1 MSRPYALHDYGG
13 MIADEVRMAAHRAAL
28 QRAVRPGSV
37 VVDLGAG
44 IGIMSLIACQLGA
57 RRVYAIE
64 PNDLVEVAREL
75 AAANGF
81 GDRIQII
88 QEPADRVS
96 LPERAD
102 VLVSDLRGMLPLHG
116 QHIPALVDARQ
127 RFLNPD
133 GVLIPERDV
142 IRVAVVSAER
152 AYDGIRRPWR
162 EGATGFDMSAAERV
176 TTNQLARVR
185 IAADEVITPARTC
198 TSIDYRSVTS
208 PSARGTVRWTT
219 EHAAVGHGLRV
230 WFDAT
235 LAPGIGFSNGPDGPE
250 TVYGA
255 VFLPWS
261 EPIAFAPGDDIAVT
275 LSADLMGKDYLW
287 RWETVVTAG
296 AAQAGIK
303 ARFRQ
308 SSFLG
313 APLGTASLRR
323 RNPES
328 TAKLG
333 VEGRI
338 AAFVLEQMRD
348 ERRLGEIARAL
359 QAQFPDRFA
368 DEAAALA
375 EAASLAVRYGT

>member
-1 MSRPYALHDYGG
+1 MSRLYALQDYGG
-13 MIADEVRMAAHRAAL
+13 MIADEVRMSAHRAAM

-81 GDRIQII
+81 ANRIQVI

-102 VLVSDLRGMLPLHG
+102 VVVSDLRGMLPFHGLHV
-116 QHIPALVDARQ
+116 PALVDARQ
-127 RFLNPD
+127 RFLAAD
-133 GVLIPERDV
+133 GVLIPERDE
-142 IRVAVVSAER
+142 IRVAVVSSER
-152 AYDGIRRPWR
+152 AYGEVRRPWR
-162 EGATGFDMSAAERV
+162 EGAAGLDMSAAERL
-176 TTNQLARVR
+176 TTNQLARVQ
-185 IAADEVITPARTC
+185 IAADEVITPARTW

-208 PSARGTVRWTT
+208 PSARGTVRWTV
-219 EHAAVGHGLRV
+219 ERGAVGHGLRV

-261 EPIAFAPGDDIAVT
+261 EPISLAPGDEIVVS

-287 RWETVVTAG
+287 RWETVVTA
-296 AAQAGIK
+296 AEAPATVK

-313 APLGTASLRR
+313 APLGAANLRR
-323 RNPES
+323 RNPENI
-328 TAKLG
+328 AKLG
-333 VEGRI
+333 AEGGI

-348 ERRLGEIARAL
+348 ERRLGDIARAL

-375 EAASLAVRYGT
+375 EAAHLTGRYGT